1 MRRLIIGVPQE
12 GGVSGI
18 GESRR
23 TFGGLEPFANASQ
36 MVVGA
41 AGSVGSG
48 EKVIGEWWFVSNG
61 IGDVCLRRSRTWNL
75 RFEWVEKVHEPVDEP
90 PHQIRSYTLLF
101 SLFLHFPYI
110 TDPPLRTS
118 APTRP
123 CSRSH
128 VIALAPSDRSRLFDG
143 HMTYDSHVF
152 TSILSISNVP
162 PPAVRPITRSRTA
175 RSGTFYSFAICSHSC
190 LPFVFNLAVFT
201 FHKGTSSPKP

>member
-1 MRRLIIGVPQE
+1 MWKGKRLCHNRMPK
-12 GGVSGI
+12 SM
-18 GESRR
+18 
-23 TFGGLEPFANASQ
+23 GLLSYQ
-36 MVVGA
+36 MV
-41 AGSVGSG
+41 
-48 EKVIGEWWFVSNG
+48 KPRPWKNK
-61 IGDVCLRRSRTWNL
+61 LRL
-75 RFEWVEKVHEPVDEP
+75 ADEP

-123 CSRSH
+123 HLHSH
-128 VIALAPSDRSRLFDG
+128 DNRTRLFDG

-152 TSILSISNVP
+152 TSILSVSNVP

-175 RSGTFYSFAICSHSC
+175 RSGPFYSFAICSHSC

-201 FHKGTSSPKP
+201 FHQGTSSPKP